1 MPLTLYIAT
10 RKGIWIATA
19 GGDRRDWSLAGPRF
33 LGQQVHH
40 VVLDPRD
47 GRTLLAA
54 SRQWH
59 LGPTVFRSL
68 DGGETWKEAAVPPQ
82 FVKGEPRGRAVD
94 HVFWLTPGHA
104 SEPGVW
110 YAGTSPKGL
119 FRSDDHGV
127 SWAPIA
133 GFNDHPEQH
142 KWVGSDK
149 DETPDG
155 GKLHSILVDPR
166 DPAHLYL
173 SMSGGGTFE
182 SLDRGA
188 DWRPLNLGV
197 HMDFAPPKDDG
208 SDYEYG
214 HDPHCMVLHP
224 ANPDR
229 LWQQNH
235 CGIYRLDRYAV
246 ESIDTARVRSL
257 GRPENRWTRVGKAMP
272 PEIGDVGF
280 PIVVHPRDVDRAWV
294 FPMDG
299 TGDWP
304 RTSPGGKPAVYETRD
319 AGASWTRRDS
329 GMPRGQAW
337 WTVKRQ
343 SMCADAAD
351 PVGLYLGTT
360 SGEVWASDDEGATFH
375 ELFRHLPQIHAV
387 TVGETMG

>member
-1 MPLTLYIAT
+1 MPLTLYVAT

-19 GGDRRDWSLAGPRF
+19 RGNRRDWSMSGPRF

-47 GRTLLAA
+47 RKTLLAA

-82 FVKGEPRGRAVD
+82 FPKGEPRGRAVD

-127 SWAPIA
+127 TWAPIS
-133 GFNDHPEQH
+133 GFNDHPEQQ

-182 SLDRGA
+182 STDRGA

-197 HMDFAPPKDDG
+197 HMDFAPAKEDG
-208 SDYEYG
+208 SEYEFG
-214 HDPHCMVLHP
+214 HDPHCVVQST

-235 CGIYRLDRYAV
+235 CGIYR
-246 ESIDTARVRSL
+246 ID
-257 GRPENRWTRVGKAMP
+257 RPESRWVRVGKAMP
-272 PEIGDVGF
+272 QEIGDVGF
-280 PIVVHPRDVDRAWV
+280 PIVVHPRDADRAWV

-304 RTSPGGKPAVYETRD
+304 RTPPGGRPAVYETRD
-319 AGASWTRRDS
+319 AGVSWTRHDE
-329 GMPRGQAW
+329 GFPKAGAW

-343 SMCADAAD
+343 CMCADAAD
-351 PVGLYLGTT
+351 PVGLYFGTT
-360 SGEVWASDDEGATFH
+360 QGEVWASDDEGASFH
-375 ELFRHLPQIHAV
+375 ELFRHLPQIHSV
-387 TVGETMG
+387 TIGETEG